1 MVRAE
6 FSACGKTHTLGDP
19 VTRLTQVQLA
29 RAAGLSRETLN
40 LLESGLVRD
49 LGIRKVLSVL
59 GQLGLSVALEEGM
72 PPRRPDYL
80 SMACTTANVSFKSAL
95 TEDELIHA
103 LVTGKVPAKR
113 GPHLRALFNEA
124 PIPLLQ
130 GLVGEAAEWIRP
142 GKLERNLYKL
152 ATDLGVTRGI
162 ERWVITG

>member
-1 MVRAE
+1 MRIQELGSEIRRVRQAR
-6 FSACGKTHTLGDP
+6 G
-19 VTRLTQVQLA
+19 LTQAQLA

-49 LGIRKVLSVL
+49 LGIRKVLAVL
-59 GQLGLSVALEEGM
+59 DHLGLGVTLEEGM

-130 GLVGEAAEWIRP
+130 GLTNEAARWTKP
-142 GKLERNLYKL
+142 GKLEKNLRKL
-152 ATDLGVTRGI
+152 ASDLGVSRSVEEWLKIG
-162 ERWVITG
+162 